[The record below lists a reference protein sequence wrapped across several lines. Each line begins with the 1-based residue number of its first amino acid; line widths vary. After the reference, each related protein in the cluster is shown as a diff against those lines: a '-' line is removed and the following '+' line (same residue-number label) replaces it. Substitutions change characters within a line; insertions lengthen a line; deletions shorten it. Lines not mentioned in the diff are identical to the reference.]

1 MSGQRSIRLEAPGGA
16 RAEILTT
23 GASVRDLLVPMPEG
37 PRRVVLGYADP
48 AHYHENPRSMGVI
61 VGRYA
66 NRIRDARFTLD
77 GRTYPLPTN
86 ERGRHHIH
94 GGLPGF
100 GRRDWS
106 VLDEGPD
113 FVELGL
119 LSPDGENGFPGTVM
133 ARCRHTLLPPA
144 TLRIDLWAT
153 TDAPTLVN
161 LAHHSYF
168 NLLPGSDA
176 RAHRLMV
183 AADLYTPFDA
193 DNIPT
198 GEVAVVADTNRDF
211 RTIRPIADSNMNGN
225 YVIRGEW
232 GGERPRLAARVEAP
246 DGSLALECRS
256 TEPGLQVYDANA
268 LDDVRPGHPGQ
279 TLGPYAGFCL
289 EPQRFPDSPNQ
300 PHFPSPVLRPG
311 QVYRQVTEYRFIGG

>member
-1 MSGQRSIRLEAPGGA
+1 
-16 RAEILTT
+16 
-23 GASVRDLLVPMPEG
+23 MPEG

-198 GEVAVVADTNRDF
+198 GEVAAVADTNRDF

-232 GGERPRLAARVEAP
+232 GGEWGGERWNAGRPSPA
-246 DGSLALECRS
+246 CRS
-256 TEPGLQVYDANA
+256 TTRMRSTTSAPATRA
-268 LDDVRPGHPGQ
+268 RRS
-279 TLGPYAGFCL
+279 GPTPASAW
-289 EPQRFPDSPNQ
+289 SPSAS
-300 PHFPSPVLRPG
+300 PTAPTSPTSPPPSCGRG
-311 QVYRQVTEYRFIGG
+311 RSTGR